1 MRRLLLTAGLIVLCG
16 SAGAEDAAT
25 ELMSL
30 STGGWTSREQSVDPN
45 YDWVESDTVRILA
58 DRTDGVWMYQENTV
72 IAASPADT
80 PAAGAAAQPYFQV
93 VIQLRSLGPDKVLAT
108 TYRLASAQA
117 RSGASGLPDSAARP
131 FDPAWIGEVACM
143 NQVQRVA
150 DGFWHSAAECPNNYK
165 GAVRID
171 SRSVRT
177 QDSYVNWDRG
187 FDGAGRLIWGP
198 PGGGYIFKRRESAE

>member
-1 MRRLLLTAGLIVLCG
+1 MRRCLLFAGLIALSG

-30 STGGWTSREQSVDPN
+30 STGAWTSREQSADPA

-58 DRTDGVWMYQENTV
+58 DRIGGVWMYQENTV
-72 IAASPADT
+72 ISAGPGDAPR
-80 PAAGAAAQPYFQV
+80 AGAPAQPYFQV
-93 VIQLRSLGPDKVLAT
+93 VIQLRSLGPDRVLAT
-108 TYRLASAQA
+108 TYRLASEQA
-117 RSGASGLPDSAARP
+117 RTGASGLAASGDRT

-143 NQVQRVA
+143 NKVQRVA
-150 DGFWHSAAECPNNYK
+150 DGFWHGAAECPNTYK
-165 GAVRID
+165 GAVRVD

-177 QDSYVNWDRG
+177 RDTYVNWDRG

-198 PGGGYIFKRRESAE
+198 PEGGYIFKRRESAE